1 NSKITIAGTGQNR
14 TIQFTPVLNANTP
27 ANGVANIA
35 VTLTDSTG
43 FTYKQS
49 FQVTVNFVNQLP
61 TISAIPTQVTLKNQA
76 TPVINFTIGDVET
89 AASALVV
96 TATSNNTTLVKNN
109 AADLTLGGSGPNRT
123 LVITPE
129 SGQVGSA
136 VITITVTDTNSP
148 TPGV

>member
-1 NSKITIAGTGQNR
+1 INTSAFSFIPDQVVNENQTSKLIPFTINDPGNGVTYSLSASSDNTFLVQNSKITIAGTGQNR
-14 TIQFTPVLNANTP
+14 TIQFTPVLNATTP
-27 ANGVANIA
+27 ANGVANIT

-96 TATSNNTTLVKNN
+96 TATS
-109 AADLTLGGSGPNRT
+109 
-123 LVITPE
+123 
-129 SGQVGSA
+129 
-136 VITITVTDTNSP
+136 
-148 TPGV
+148 